1 MVILGLAVRSVRHQP
16 AAFAAS
22 FLTLALSAFLV
33 TVCGGVFETGLTS
46 DVPPQRLL
54 TAPVVVTGAQ
64 DYQGTALPERNRLA
78 PGLASEIA
86 AVPGVART
94 VPDVSFP
101 VTVLSD
107 GQADGPPVEGHDWS
121 AAQLTPYRLI
131 SGRAPTG
138 PGDVV
143 LDAHL
148 ADSLH
153 LSINSMLQAQAHGTV
168 VTLRVTGI
176 ADSAASLAPAL
187 FVTDARALALT
198 GQPGLVDSVGVY
210 PSPGVAAGSLASRIT
225 AALPHGSALVLTG
238 DARGRAEF
246 PEAAGDSF
254 NLIPLAAVSGPLMTV
269 IAMFIVAS
277 TLGLAVQLRR
287 RQIALLRAV
296 GATPRQLRRLVLRQT
311 LLVAIPAVCLG
322 LLPTEAAGRQLLSA
336 MADHG
341 LVTGDLIYHQN
352 FIPTLIGAVI
362 AVFTGVIAALVASR
376 GAIRVP
382 AVEALGS
389 DDTPQRWMSWPR
401 LVLGLLTL
409 AGAIALSVITALV
422 FNGQIAAS
430 TAGPSA
436 MAWVLTM
443 ALLGPALLIRPLLS
457 VLGRVAATLAPRTG
471 HLAMLTIQGRGPRT
485 AALVAPV
492 MLATGLATA
501 LLYMQTTQQAATE
514 HAYAQNLQA
523 NLVISSPAGGLPLG
537 LAAQVSRLPD
547 VTAASPLVTS
557 NGFVVSP
564 GAQDDGNPNS
574 TPLLGLDGAAASRV
588 ANYQVTSGS
597 LARLSGD
604 TIAIPASWAK
614 SGQEVGDTLM
624 LRFGDNTAT
633 QLRIVALFTAPR
645 GYPVLLLPAA
655 LLAPHTTSGLAE
667 QVLVSTAPNTDL
679 NSLEHTLNRMTPDIQ
694 ASSRS
699 QTLAAFSAQDQSTAW
714 IYYMILAAV
723 VAYATVY
730 LTSATVAATSRRR
743 PQLHMLRQIGASG
756 SQVGLAM
763 TIEGAL
769 VAATGIVLGT
779 LVALATLLPFDN
791 AIGAP
796 GLPAGSPLIYLTV
809 IALAAALTIAVTS
822 LSARLLR
829 TAPSQASAGIG

>member
-22 FLTLALSAFLV
+22 FLTVALSAFLI
-33 TVCGGVFETGLTS
+33 TVCGGVFETGLTK
-46 DVPPQRLL
+46 DIPPQRLL
-54 TAPVVVTGAQ
+54 TAPVVVTGVQ
-64 DYQGTALPERNRLA
+64 DYLGTPLPERNRLA

-101 VTVLSD
+101 VTVLSG
-107 GQADGPPVEGHDWS
+107 GQADGPPVDGHDWS

-131 SGRAPTG
+131 TGRAPTG

-153 LSINSMLQAQAHGTV
+153 LTINSLLRAQAHGTV
-168 VTLRVTGI
+168 VTLRVAGI
-176 ADSAASLAPAL
+176 ADSATSLAPAL
-187 FVTDARALALT
+187 FVTDARASALT
-198 GQPGLVDSVGVY
+198 GQPGLVDSFAVY
-210 PSPGVAAGSLASRIT
+210 PSPGVATGSLASRIT

-246 PEAAGDSF
+246 PDAAGDSF
-254 NLIPLAAVSGPLMTV
+254 RLIPLAAVSGPLMMAV
-269 IAMFIVAS
+269 AIFIVAS

-296 GATPRQLRRLVLRQT
+296 GATPRQLRRLVLGQT

-336 MADHG
+336 MANHG
-341 LVTGDLIYHQN
+341 LVTGGLIYHQN
-352 FIPTLIGAVI
+352 FIPTLVGAAI
-362 AVFTGVIAALVASR
+362 AVLTGVIAALLASR
-376 GAIRVP
+376 GAIHVP
-382 AVEALGS
+382 PVEALGS
-389 DDTPQRWMSWPR
+389 DDTPQPWMSWPR

-409 AGAIALSVITALV
+409 AGAIALAVVTALV
-422 FNGQIAAS
+422 FNGPIAQS

-436 MAWVLTM
+436 MLWALTM
-443 ALLGPALLIRPLLS
+443 ALLGPALLTRPVLS
-457 VLGRVAATLAPRTG
+457 GLGRVAAALAPRTG
-471 HLAMLTIQGRGPRT
+471 HLARLTIQGRGPRT
-485 AALVAPV
+485 AALATPV

-501 LLYMQTTQQAATE
+501 LLYMQTTQQAAAETI
-514 HAYAQNLQA
+514 YAQNLQA
-523 NLVISSPAGGLPLG
+523 SLVISSPSGGLPLG
-537 LAAQVSRLPD
+537 LAAQANRLPG
-547 VTAASPLVTS
+547 VAASPLVTS
-557 NGFVVSP
+557 NGFLNLSQ
-564 GAQDDGNPNS
+564 GAQDAGMPDSDPM
-574 TPLLGLDGAAASRV
+574 LGLDGATASRV

-614 SGQEVGDTLM
+614 SGQEVGDTAM
-624 LRFGDNTAT
+624 LRFGDNTVT
-633 QLRIVALFTAPR
+633 RVRIVALFTAQR
-645 GYPVLLLPAA
+645 GYPVMLVPAA
-655 LLAPHTTSGLAE
+655 LLAPHTSSGLAE

-679 NSLEHTLNRMTPDIQ
+679 NSLRRTLSRMAADIQ
-694 ASSRS
+694 VSSRS
-699 QTLAAFSAQDQSTAW
+699 ETIAAFTAGDQTSNW
-714 IYYMILAAV
+714 IYYMFL
-723 VAYATVY
+723 VALTAFVTVY
-730 LTSATVAATSRRR
+730 LTSATLVATTRRR
-743 PQLHMLRQIGASG
+743 PQLHMVRQIGATG
-756 SQVGLAM
+756 SQVGRAM
-763 TIEGAL
+763 AIEGAL
-769 VAATGIVLGT
+769 VAAAGIVLGT

-829 TAPSQASAGIG
+829 TAPSQA

>member
-33 TVCGGVFETGLTS
+33 AVCGGVFETGLTS

-54 TAPVVVTGAQ
+54 TAPVVVTGVQ
-64 DYQGTALPERNRLA
+64 DYLGAALPERDRLA

-101 VTVLSD
+101 VTVLSG
-107 GQADGPPVEGHDWS
+107 GQPDGPPVDGHDWS

-153 LSINSMLQAQAHGTV
+153 LTINSRLQAQAHGTV

-176 ADSAASLAPAL
+176 ADSATSLAPAL
-187 FVTDARALALT
+187 FVTDARASALT
-198 GQPGLVDSVGVY
+198 GQPGLVDSVAVY
-210 PSPGVAAGSLASRIT
+210 PSPGVATGSLASRIT

-246 PEAAGDSF
+246 PDAAGDSF

-311 LLVAIPAVCLG
+311 LLVAIPAACLG
-322 LLPTEAAGRQLLSA
+322 LLPTEAAGRQLVSA

-352 FIPTLIGAVI
+352 FIPTLTGAAI

-376 GAIRVP
+376 GATRVAP
-382 AVEALGS
+382 VEALGS
-389 DDTPQRWMSWPR
+389 DNTPQPWMSWPR

-409 AGAIALSVITALV
+409 AGAIALSVVTALV

-436 MAWVLTM
+436 MAWVLTV
-443 ALLGPALLIRPLLS
+443 ALLGPALTRPVLS
-457 VLGRVAATLAPRTG
+457 VLGRVAAALAPRTG
-471 HLAMLTIQGRGPRT
+471 HLAMLTIQGRGART
-485 AALVAPV
+485 AALVTPV

-501 LLYMQTTQQAATE
+501 LLYMQTSQQAATE
-514 HAYAQNLQA
+514 QAYAQHLQA

-537 LAAQVSRLPD
+537 LAAQVSRLPG
-547 VTAASPLVTS
+547 VVASPLVTS
-557 NGFVVSP
+557 NGFLDLP
-564 GAQDDGNPNS
+564 PATWAAAGGPNS
-574 TPLLGLDGAAASRV
+574 TPLLGLDGATASRV

-624 LRFGDNTAT
+624 LRFGDNTVT
-633 QLRIVALFTAPR
+633 RLRIVALFTAQR

-679 NSLEHTLNRMTPDIQ
+679 NSLEHNLSRMAADIQ
-694 ASSRS
+694 VSSRS
-699 QTLAAFSAQDQSTAW
+699 ETLAAFSAQDQTSAW
-714 IYYMILAAV
+714 IYYMITAAAV
-723 VAYATVY
+723 AYVIVY
-730 LTSATVAATSRRR
+730 LISSIVAATTRRR

-756 SQVGLAM
+756 SQVVRAM

-769 VAATGIVLGT
+769 VAVTGIVLGT
-779 LVALATLLPFDN
+779 LVALATLLPFDY

-809 IALAAALTIAVTS
+809 IALAAALTTAVTR

-829 TAPSQASAGIG
+829 TAPSQV

>member
-1 MVILGLAVRSVRHQP
+1 
-16 AAFAAS
+16 
-22 FLTLALSAFLV
+22 
-33 TVCGGVFETGLTS
+33 

-54 TAPVVVTGAQ
+54 TAPVVVTGVQ
-64 DYQGTALPERNRLA
+64 DYLGTPLPERDRLA

-101 VTVLSD
+101 VTVLR
-107 GQADGPPVEGHDWS
+107 GGRADGPPVDGHDWS
-121 AAQLTPYRLI
+121 AAQLTPYRLV
-131 SGRAPTG
+131 SGRAPAG

-153 LSINSMLQAQAHGTV
+153 LTINSLLQAQAHGTG

-176 ADSAASLAPAL
+176 ADSATSLAPAL
-187 FVTDARALALT
+187 FVTDARASALT
-198 GQPGLVDSVGVY
+198 GQPGLVDSFAVY
-210 PSPGVAAGSLASRIT
+210 PSPGVASGSLASRIT

-246 PEAAGDSF
+246 PDAAGDSF
-254 NLIPLAAVSGPLMTV
+254 KLIPLAAVSGPLMTV

-311 LLVAIPAVCLG
+311 LLVAIPAACLG
-322 LLPTEAAGRQLLSA
+322 LLPTEAAGRRLLSA
-336 MADHG
+336 MENHG
-341 LVTGDLIYHQN
+341 LVTGNLIYHQN
-352 FIPTLIGAVI
+352 FIPTLTGAAI
-362 AVFTGVIAALVASR
+362 AVFTGVIAALVASH
-376 GAIRVP
+376 GATRVP
-382 AVEALGS
+382 PAEALGS
-389 DDTPQRWMSWPR
+389 DNTPQPWMSWPR

-436 MAWVLTM
+436 MAWVLTL
-443 ALLGPALLIRPLLS
+443 ALLGPAVTRPVLW
-457 VLGRVAATLAPRTG
+457 VLGRVAAALAPRTG
-471 HLAMLTIQGRGPRT
+471 HLAMLTIQGRGART
-485 AALVAPV
+485 AALVTPV

-501 LLYMQTTQQAATE
+501 LLYMQTSQQAATQQV
-514 HAYAQNLQA
+514 YAQHLQA
-523 NLVISSPAGGLPLG
+523 NLVISSPVGGLPLG
-537 LAAQVSRLPD
+537 LAAEVSRLPG
-547 VTAASPLVTS
+547 VVASPLVTS
-557 NGFVVSP
+557 NGFRNLPP
-564 GAQDDGNPNS
+564 GAQDGNPDS
-574 TPLLGLDGAAASRV
+574 TPLLGLDGATASRV

-597 LARLSGD
+597 IARLSGD

-624 LRFGDNTAT
+624 LRFGDNTLT
-633 QLRIVALFTAPR
+633 QLRIVALFTARR

-679 NSLEHTLNRMTPDIQ
+679 NSLEHTLSRMAADIQ
-694 ASSRS
+694 VSSRS
-699 QTLAAFSAQDQSTAW
+699 ETLAAFSAQDQASAW
-714 IYYMILAAV
+714 IYYMIIAAV
-723 VAYATVY
+723 TAYVTVY
-730 LTSATVAATSRRR
+730 LISSTVAATTRRG

-779 LVALATLLPFDN
+779 LVALAVLLPFDK

-809 IALAAALTIAVTS
+809 IALAAALTIAATS

-829 TAPSQASAGIG
+829 TAPSQV

>member
-54 TAPVVVTGAQ
+54 TAPIVVTGIQ
-64 DYQGTALPERNRLA
+64 DYLSSPLPERNRLA

-101 VTVLSD
+101 VTVRRG
-107 GQADGPPVEGHDWS
+107 GQADGPPVDGHDWS

-131 SGRAPTG
+131 SGRAPAG

-153 LSINSMLQAQAHGTV
+153 LTVNSLLQAQAHGTV
-168 VTLRVTGI
+168 VTLRVAGI
-176 ADSAASLAPAL
+176 ADSATSLAPAL
-187 FVTDARALALT
+187 FVTDARASALT
-198 GQPGLVDSVGVY
+198 GQPGLVDSVAVY
-210 PSPGVAAGSLASRIT
+210 PSPGVATGSLASQIK
-225 AALPHGSALVLTG
+225 AALPQGSVLVLTG

-246 PEAAGDSF
+246 PDAVGRSS
-254 NLIPLAAVSGPLMTV
+254 NLVILAAVSGPLMTA
-269 IAMFIVAS
+269 IAVFIVAS

-311 LLVAIPAVCLG
+311 LLVAIPAACLG
-322 LLPTEAAGRQLLSA
+322 LLPTESAGRRLLSA
-336 MADHG
+336 MAAHG
-341 LVTGDLIYHQN
+341 LVTGGLVYHQN
-352 FIPTLIGAVI
+352 FIPTLIGAAI
-362 AVFTGVIAALVASR
+362 AMFTGVIAALIASR

-382 AVEALGS
+382 PVEALGS
-389 DDTPQRWMSWPR
+389 DSTPQPWMSWPR
-401 LVLGLLTL
+401 LVLGLLAL
-409 AGAIALSVITALV
+409 AGAIALGLITALV
-422 FNGQIAAS
+422 FNGPVAAS
-430 TAGPSA
+430 TAGPSV
-436 MAWVLTM
+436 MLWVITM
-443 ALLGPALLIRPLLS
+443 ALLGPALLTRPVLS
-457 VLGRVAATLAPRTG
+457 GLGRVAAALAPRTG
-471 HLAMLTIQGRGPRT
+471 HLAMLNIQGRGPRT
-485 AALVAPV
+485 AALVTPV

-501 LLYMQTTQQAATE
+501 LLYMQTSQQAATDQ
-514 HAYAQNLQA
+514 AYAQNLKA

-537 LAAQVSRLPD
+537 LAAQVSRLPG
-547 VTAASPLVTS
+547 VVASPLVTS
-557 NGFVVSP
+557 NGFINVPP
-564 GAQDDGNPNS
+564 GTQDDSFPDS
-574 TPLLGLDGAAASRV
+574 EPLLGLDGATASRV
-588 ANYQVTSGS
+588 VNYQVISGS

-624 LRFGDNTAT
+624 FRFGDNTVT
-633 QLRIVALFTAPR
+633 PLRIVALFTAQR

-679 NSLEHTLNRMTPDIQ
+679 NSLRRTLSRMAPDIRV
-694 ASSRS
+694 SSRAE
-699 QTLAAFSAQDQSTAW
+699 TLAAFSAGDQTSAW
-714 IYYMILAAV
+714 INYMIIVAVAAYV
-723 VAYATVY
+723 TVY
-730 LTSATVAATSRRR
+730 LTSSTLAATTRRR

-756 SQVGLAM
+756 SQVGRAM
-763 TIEGAL
+763 AIEGAL

-779 LVALATLLPFDN
+779 LVALAVLLPFDK

-809 IALAAALTIAVTS
+809 IALAAALTIAVTT

-829 TAPSQASAGIG
+829 TAPSQV

>member
-33 TVCGGVFETGLTS
+33 AVCGGVFETGLTS

-54 TAPVVVTGAQ
+54 TAPVVVTGVQ
-64 DYQGTALPERNRLA
+64 DYLGTPLLERNRLA

-101 VTVLSD
+101 VTVLS
-107 GQADGPPVEGHDWS
+107 GEQADGPPVDGHDWS

-131 SGRAPTG
+131 SGRAPAG
-138 PGDVV
+138 PADVV

-153 LSINSMLQAQAHGTV
+153 LTVNGLLQAQAHGTV

-176 ADSAASLAPAL
+176 ADSATSLAPAL
-187 FVTDARALALT
+187 FVTDARASALT
-198 GQPGLVDSVGVY
+198 GQPGLVDSVAVY
-210 PSPGVAAGSLASRIT
+210 PSPGVATGSLASRIT

-238 DARGRAEF
+238 DARGQAEF
-246 PEAAGDSF
+246 PDAAGDSS

-269 IAMFIVAS
+269 VAVFIVAS

-311 LLVAIPAVCLG
+311 LLVAIPAACLG

-352 FIPTLIGAVI
+352 FIPTLTGAAI

-376 GAIRVP
+376 GATRVP
-382 AVEALGS
+382 PVEALGS
-389 DDTPQRWMSWPR
+389 DNTPQPWMSWPR
-401 LVLGLLTL
+401 LALGLLTL
-409 AGAIALSVITALV
+409 AGAIALSAITALV

-436 MAWVLTM
+436 MAWVLTL
-443 ALLGPALLIRPLLS
+443 ALLGPAFTRPVLS
-457 VLGRVAATLAPRTG
+457 VLGRVAAALAPRTG
-471 HLAMLTIQGRGPRT
+471 HLAMLTIQGRGART
-485 AALVAPV
+485 AALITPV
-492 MLATGLATA
+492 MFATGLATA
-501 LLYMQTTQQAATE
+501 LLYMQTSQQAATE
-514 HAYAQNLQA
+514 QLYAQHLQA

-537 LAAQVSRLPD
+537 LAAQVSRLPG
-547 VTAASPLVTS
+547 VVASPLVTS
-557 NGFVVSP
+557 NGFFNLPP
-564 GAQDDGNPNS
+564 GAQDGDPNS
-574 TPLLGLDGAAASRV
+574 TPLLGLDGATASRV

-624 LRFGDNTAT
+624 LRFGDNTVT
-633 QLRIVALFTAPR
+633 RLRIVALFTAQR

-679 NSLEHTLNRMTPDIQ
+679 NSLEHNLSRMAADIQ
-694 ASSRS
+694 VSSRS
-699 QTLAAFSAQDQSTAW
+699 ETLAAFSAQDQTSAW
-714 IYYMILAAV
+714 IYYMFLAAV
-723 VAYATVY
+723 VAYVTVY
-730 LTSATVAATSRRR
+730 LISSTVAATTRRR

-829 TAPSQASAGIG
+829 TAPSQV

>member
-22 FLTLALSAFLV
+22 FLTLALSVFLV

-54 TAPVVVTGAQ
+54 TAPIIVTGVQ
-64 DYQGTALPERNRLA
+64 DYLSQPLPERNRLA
-78 PGLASEIA
+78 PGVASEIA
-86 AVPGVART
+86 AVPGVAST

-101 VTVLSD
+101 VTVLSG
-107 GQADGPPVEGHDWS
+107 GQPDGPSVDGHDWS

-131 SGRAPTG
+131 SGQAPTD

-153 LSINSMLQAQAHGTV
+153 LTINSLLPAQAHGTV
-168 VTLRVTGI
+168 VTLRVAGI
-176 ADSAASLAPAL
+176 ADSATSLAPAL
-187 FVTDARALALT
+187 FVTDARASALT
-198 GQPGLVDSVGVY
+198 GQPGLVDSVAVY
-210 PSPGVAAGSLASRIT
+210 PSPGVATGSLASRIT
-225 AALPHGSALVLTG
+225 AALPQGSALVLTG

-254 NLIPLAAVSGPLMTV
+254 KLIPLAAVLGPLMTV
-269 IAMFIVAS
+269 VAMFIVAS
-277 TLGLAVQLRR
+277 TLGLVVQLRR

-296 GATPRQLRRLVLRQT
+296 GATPGQLRRLVLRQT
-311 LLVAIPAVCLG
+311 LLVAIPAACLG
-322 LLPTEAAGRQLLSA
+322 LLPTEEAGRQLLSV

-341 LVTGDLIYHQN
+341 LVTAGLMYHQT
-352 FIPTLIGAVI
+352 FIPTLIGAAI
-362 AVFTGVIAALVASR
+362 GVFTGVIAALLASR

-382 AVEALGS
+382 PVEALGS
-389 DDTPQRWMSWPR
+389 DNTPQPWMSWPR

-409 AGAIALSVITALV
+409 AGAIALAVVTALV
-422 FNGQIAAS
+422 FNGPIAAS

-443 ALLGPALLIRPLLS
+443 ALLGPALTRPVLS
-457 VLGRVAATLAPRTG
+457 VLGRVAAALAPRTG
-471 HLAMLTIQGRGPRT
+471 HLAMLTIQGRGART
-485 AALVAPV
+485 AALATPV

-501 LLYMQTTQQAATE
+501 LLYMQTAQQAATE
-514 HAYAQNLQA
+514 QAYAQNLKA
-523 NLVISSPAGGLPLG
+523 DLVISSPAGGLPLD
-537 LAAQVSRLPD
+537 LAAQVSRLPG
-547 VTAASPLVTS
+547 VVASPLVTS
-557 NGFVVSP
+557 NGFLNLPPQGDSFP
-564 GAQDDGNPNS
+564 DS

-614 SGQEVGDTLM
+614 NGQEVGDTVM
-624 LRFGDNTAT
+624 LRFGDNTVT
-633 QLRIVALFTAPR
+633 QLQIVALYTAPR

-655 LLAPHTTSGLAE
+655 LLAPHTTSGLVE
-667 QVLVSTAPNTDL
+667 QILVSTAPNTDL
-679 NSLEHTLNRMTPDIQ
+679 NSLVHTLNSMAPDIEV
-694 ASSRS
+694 SSRS
-699 QTLAAFSAQDQSTAW
+699 EALAAFSAQEQDQTTAW
-714 IYYMILAAV
+714 IYYMFIAAV
-723 VAYATVY
+723 VAYVTVY
-730 LTSATVAATSRRR
+730 LISSTVAATTRRR

-809 IALAAALTIAVTS
+809 IALAAALTIVVTS
-822 LSARLLR
+822 LSSRLLR
-829 TAPSQASAGIG
+829 TAPGQV

>member
-16 AAFAAS
+16 AAFVAS

-33 TVCGGVFETGLTS
+33 AVCGGVFETGLTS

-54 TAPVVVTGAQ
+54 TAPVVVTGVQ
-64 DYQGTALPERNRLA
+64 DYLGTPLPELNRLA

-101 VTVLSD
+101 VTVLSG
-107 GQADGPPVEGHDWS
+107 GQADGPPVDGHDWS

-153 LSINSMLQAQAHGTV
+153 LTINSRLQALAHGTV

-176 ADSAASLAPAL
+176 ADSATSLAPAL

-198 GQPGLVDSVGVY
+198 GQPGLVDSVAVY
-210 PSPGVAAGSLASRIT
+210 PRPGVATGLLASRIT

-238 DARGRAEF
+238 DARGQAEF
-246 PEAAGDSF
+246 PDAAGDSS
-254 NLIPLAAVSGPLMTV
+254 NLIPLAAVSGPLMMV

-311 LLVAIPAVCLG
+311 LLVAIPAACLG
-322 LLPTEAAGRQLLSA
+322 LLPTEAAGRQLVSA

-352 FIPTLIGAVI
+352 FIPTLTGAAI
-362 AVFTGVIAALVASR
+362 AVFTGVIAALVASH
-376 GAIRVP
+376 GATRVP
-382 AVEALGS
+382 PVEALGF
-389 DDTPQRWMSWPR
+389 DNTPQRWMSWPR
-401 LVLGLLTL
+401 LVLGLLFL
-409 AGAIALSVITALV
+409 AGAIALSVVTALV

-436 MAWVLTM
+436 MAWVITV
-443 ALLGPALLIRPLLS
+443 ALFGPALTRPVLS
-457 VLGRVAATLAPRTG
+457 VLGRVAAALAPRTG
-471 HLAMLTIQGRGPRT
+471 HLAMLTIQGRGART
-485 AALVAPV
+485 AALVTPV

-501 LLYMQTTQQAATE
+501 LLYMQTSQQAATE
-514 HAYAQNLQA
+514 QVYAQHLQA
-523 NLVISSPAGGLPLG
+523 NLVISSPAGGLPLS
-537 LAAQVSRLPD
+537 LAAQVSRLPG
-547 VTAASPLVTS
+547 VVAASPLVTS
-557 NGFVVSP
+557 NGFVNLP
-564 GAQDDGNPNS
+564 PDAQDDNS
-574 TPLLGLDGAAASRV
+574 TPLLGLDGATASRV

-597 LARLSGD
+597 LAGLSGD
-604 TIAIPASWAK
+604 TIAIPASWAQ
-614 SGQEVGDTLM
+614 SGKEVGDTLM
-624 LRFGDNTAT
+624 LRFGDNTVT
-633 QLRIVALFTAPR
+633 KLRIVALFTAQR

-667 QVLVSTAPNTDL
+667 QVLVSTAPNTGL
-679 NSLEHTLNRMTPDIQ
+679 NSLEHTLSRMAPDIQ
-694 ASSRS
+694 VSSRS
-699 QTLAAFSAQDQSTAW
+699 ETLAAFSAQDQTTAW
-714 IYYMILAAV
+714 IYYMFLVAV
-723 VAYATVY
+723 VAYVTVY
-730 LTSATVAATSRRR
+730 LTSSTVAATTRRR

-756 SQVGLAM
+756 SQVVLAM

-796 GLPAGSPLIYLTV
+796 GLPGGSPLIYLTV

-829 TAPSQASAGIG
+829 TAPSQV